1 MKPSQSLIMRKAEL
15 AEKLGV
21 SSTTIWRWVNKGDI
35 PRPIILGPRII
46 GWEVAVIEQ
55 WLESKRTQ
63 EVKL

>member
-1 MKPSQSLIMRKAEL
+1 MKASKSLIMRKAEL

-21 SSTTIWRWVNKGDI
+21 SSTTIWRWVNEGELPK
-35 PRPIILGPRII
+35 PITLGPRII
-46 GWEVAVIEQ
+46 GWEVTVIEQ